1 MNIVGGI
8 IIYLLLWWC
17 VFFAVLPMGVSGR
30 WESEPDGVAGAEPGA
45 PSAPDL
51 KKKFLLTSAIA
62 AGLWVVVAAIIVSG
76 VINFRD

>member
-17 VFFAVLPMGVSGR
+17 VFFAVLPLGVKGR
-30 WESEPDGVAGAEPGA
+30 WESEPDGVEGAEPGA
-45 PSAPDL
+45 PSAPDM
-51 KKKFLLTSAIA
+51 KKKLLLTTAIT
-62 AGLWVVVAAIIVSG
+62 AGLWVVVAGVIASG